1 MRGVNDADVLQ
12 RIADQGLELPPP
24 PVPVAAY
31 VPVVVSGGL
40 AFVAGQ
46 VPIVDG
52 RVLHAG
58 LLGGEVSV
66 EQGHEGAR
74 RAALQSL
81 SALRAELGSFDR
93 LRRIVQVTVYIA
105 STPDFGDHPKVAN
118 GASELLVAVLGE
130 EGKHARAAIG
140 MASLPLG
147 GCIEV
152 VVIAEVERVA
162 PS

>member
-24 PVPVAAY
+24 PMPVAAY
-31 VPVVVSGGL
+31 VPVVVSGTL

-46 VPIVDG
+46 VPIIDG
-52 RVLHAG
+52 QVMHPG

-66 EQGHEGAR
+66 EQGFEGGR
-74 RAALQSL
+74 RAALQAL

-105 STPDFGDHPKVAN
+105 STPEFGEHPQVAN

-152 VVIAEVERVA
+152 AVTAEVA